1 MRKRHL
7 ILMAMSTLC
16 AENSVF
22 EEKDDIFIHK
32 DGIVKNC
39 SGQLEP
45 IVKKCIQHDECDNME
60 IVLLCTEVTRK
71 KLSVKRNGE
80 IYKLSSV
87 EYFMMRIYEEM
98 HGVPLNLEDI
108 VEEVEDNEEVEDD
121 RYQWKKYIEI
131 DGISYIILKSDEKKF
146 KITTID
152 ISEDDILGGVVR
164 TAKYMQRTY
173 NENKPNK
180 FWIDTHGGFRD
191 LSIVC
196 NAVVSVLGLEKR

>member
-1 MRKRHL
+1 
-7 ILMAMSTLC
+7 
-16 AENSVF
+16 
-22 EEKDDIFIHK
+22 
-32 DGIVKNC
+32 
-39 SGQLEP
+39 
-45 IVKKCIQHDECDNME
+45 
-60 IVLLCTEVTRK
+60 
-71 KLSVKRNGE
+71 
-80 IYKLSSV
+80 
-87 EYFMMRIYEEM
+87 M